1 MKKDLF
7 ALKGTICYSKNQK
20 ELVFAENSYA
30 VCENGLCA
38 GVFSQL
44 PEEYKDIPVK
54 DMGDRLIIPGF
65 TDLHLHAPQYAYRGT
80 GMDLELLDWLNT
92 ITFPQE
98 AKYADLSYAKK
109 AYSIFVDDLKHSFT
123 TRACIFA
130 TLHRPATE
138 LLMDM
143 LEESG
148 LATMVGKV
156 NMDRNGA
163 PELQEKSAQAS
174 AQDTRQWLEEIKG
187 RYDHTYPILTPRF
200 TPSCTD
206 ELMTELGKIQREYHI
221 PIQSHL
227 SENFG
232 EIAWVKELCPTSRF
246 YGDAYDMFGLF
257 GTKPAANEEVSN
269 PASASSNTCPTIMAH
284 CVHSTDEEIQMIKDQ
299 GVYIAHCPESNT
311 DIASGIAPIRRY
323 LDMGL
328 HVGLGTDVAGGFSL
342 SMFRAIADAI
352 QVSKLR
358 WRLMDQTQAPVT
370 LEEAFYM
377 ATIGGGSFF
386 GKVGSF
392 EKGYEF
398 DAMIPV
404 SYTHLTIATEGRAKY
419 NAYSQEE
426 DRDIYKGLTFW
437 SPNVNIF
444 RDPRWGRG
452 HETYGED
459 PYLTKELGVSFVK
472 GLQGDGKVMKA
483 AACAKHFAVHS
494 GPEAIRHE
502 FDAIATPKDME
513 ETYLPAFEA
522 LTREADVEGFMGA
535 YNRTNGEPCC
545 GSCLLYT
552 SRCV

>member
-1 MKKDLF
+1 
-7 ALKGTICYSKNQK
+7 
-20 ELVFAENSYA
+20 
-30 VCENGLCA
+30 
-38 GVFSQL
+38 
-44 PEEYKDIPVK
+44 
-54 DMGDRLIIPGF
+54 
-65 TDLHLHAPQYAYRGT
+65 
-80 GMDLELLDWLNT
+80 MDLELLDWLNT

-98 AKYADLSYAKK
+98 ARYADLDYAKK

-163 PELQEKSAQAS
+163 PELQEESAQAS

-187 RYDHTYPILTPRF
+187 RYGHTYPILTPRF

-221 PIQSHL
+221 PVQSHL

-232 EIAWVKELCPTSRF
+232 EIAWVKDLCPTSRF

-257 GTKPAANEEVSN
+257 GGA
-269 PASASSNTCPTIMAH
+269 CPTIMAH

-323 LDMGL
+323 LDLGL

-342 SMFRAIADAI
+342 SMFRAIADTI

-358 WRLMDQTQAPVT
+358 WRLMDQSQAPVT

-386 GKVGSF
+386 GKAGSF

-398 DAMIPV
+398 DALI
-404 SYTHLTIATEGRAKY
+404 LDDAG
-419 NAYSQEE
+419 
-426 DRDIYKGLTFW
+426 
-437 SPNVNIF
+437 
-444 RDPRWGRG
+444 
-452 HETYGED
+452 
-459 PYLTKELGVSFVK
+459 
-472 GLQGDGKVMKA
+472 
-483 AACAKHFAVHS
+483 
-494 GPEAIRHE
+494 IRHPQE
-502 FDAIATPKDME
+502 ISTRDRLE
-513 ETYLPAFEA
+513 RLVYLSDDRN
-522 LTREADVEGFMGA
+522 LVGKYVQGRKVI
-535 YNRTNGEPCC
+535 
-545 GSCLLYT
+545 
-552 SRCV
+552 

>member
-1 MKKDLF
+1 MF
-7 ALKGTICYSKNQK
+7 ALKGTICYSKNQH
-20 ELVFAENSYA
+20 ELIFMENSYA
-30 VCENGLCA
+30 VCENGICA

-44 PEEYKDIPVK
+44 PEEYKNIPVE
-54 DMGDRLIIPGF
+54 DMGERLIIPGF

-98 AKYADLSYAKK
+98 ARYADLSYARK

-148 LATMVGKV
+148 LTTMVGKV

-163 PELQEKSAQAS
+163 PKLQEESAQAS
-174 AQDTRQWLEEIKG
+174 AQDTRQWLEDIKG

-206 ELMTELGKIQREYHI
+206 ELMTELGKIQKEYQI

-246 YGDAYDMFGLF
+246 YGDAYNMFGLF
-257 GTKPAANEEVSN
+257 GGS
-269 PASASSNTCPTIMAH
+269 CPTIMAH
-284 CVHSTDEEIQMIKDQ
+284 CVHSTDEEIQLIKDQ

-323 LDMGL
+323 LDMEL

-398 DAMIPV
+398 DAMILDD
-404 SYTHLTIATEGRAKY
+404 S
-419 NAYSQEE
+419 N
-426 DRDIYKGLTFW
+426 
-437 SPNVNIF
+437 
-444 RDPRWGRG
+444 
-452 HETYGED
+452 
-459 PYLTKELGVSFVK
+459 
-472 GLQGDGKVMKA
+472 
-483 AACAKHFAVHS
+483 
-494 GPEAIRHE
+494 IRHPQE
-502 FDAIATPKDME
+502 ISTRDRLE
-513 ETYLPAFEA
+513 RLVYLSDDRN
-522 LTREADVEGFMGA
+522 LVGKYVQGRKVI
-535 YNRTNGEPCC
+535 
-545 GSCLLYT
+545 
-552 SRCV
+552 

>member
-148 LATMVGKV
+148 LTTMVGKV

-206 ELMTELGKIQREYHI
+206 ELMTELGKIQREYHL
-221 PIQSHL
+221 PVQSHL

-257 GTKPAANEEVSN
+257 GTRPAFNTNEADF
-269 PASASSNTCPTIMAH
+269 ASASGLNTTDNTATHISSDGASVCPTIMAH
-284 CVHSTDEEIQMIKDQ
+284 CVHSTDEEIQLIKDQ

-311 DIASGIAPIRRY
+311 DIASGIAPVRRY

-342 SMFRAIADAI
+342 SMFRAMADAI

-386 GKVGSF
+386 GKVGTF

-398 DAMIPV
+398 DAMILDD
-404 SYTHLTIATEGRAKY
+404 S
-419 NAYSQEE
+419 N
-426 DRDIYKGLTFW
+426 
-437 SPNVNIF
+437 
-444 RDPRWGRG
+444 
-452 HETYGED
+452 
-459 PYLTKELGVSFVK
+459 
-472 GLQGDGKVMKA
+472 
-483 AACAKHFAVHS
+483 
-494 GPEAIRHE
+494 IRHPQE
-502 FDAIATPKDME
+502 ISTRDRLE
-513 ETYLPAFEA
+513 RLVYLSDDRN
-522 LTREADVEGFMGA
+522 LVGKYVQGRKVI
-535 YNRTNGEPCC
+535 
-545 GSCLLYT
+545 
-552 SRCV
+552 

>member
-20 ELVFAENSYA
+20 ELVFHENSYV
-30 VCENGLCA
+30 VCENSLCA
-38 GVFSQL
+38 GIFSQL
-44 PEEYKDIPVK
+44 PAEYKDIPVE

-148 LATMVGKV
+148 LTTMVGKV

-328 HVGLGTDVAGGFSL
+328 HVGLWPVLYFP
-342 SMFRAIADAI
+342 AD
-352 QVSKLR
+352 Q
-358 WRLMDQTQAPVT
+358 
-370 LEEAFYM
+370 
-377 ATIGGGSFF
+377 
-386 GKVGSF
+386 
-392 EKGYEF
+392 
-398 DAMIPV
+398 
-404 SYTHLTIATEGRAKY
+404 
-419 NAYSQEE
+419 
-426 DRDIYKGLTFW
+426 
-437 SPNVNIF
+437 
-444 RDPRWGRG
+444 
-452 HETYGED
+452 
-459 PYLTKELGVSFVK
+459 
-472 GLQGDGKVMKA
+472 
-483 AACAKHFAVHS
+483 
-494 GPEAIRHE
+494 
-502 FDAIATPKDME
+502 
-513 ETYLPAFEA
+513 
-522 LTREADVEGFMGA
+522 
-535 YNRTNGEPCC
+535 
-545 GSCLLYT
+545 
-552 SRCV
+552 

>member
-20 ELVFAENSYA
+20 ELIFAENSYT
-30 VCENGLCA
+30 VCENGLCS

-98 AKYADLSYAKK
+98 AKYADLSYAKR

-138 LLMDM
+138 LLMDL

-148 LATMVGKV
+148 LTTMVGKV

-163 PELQEKSAQAS
+163 PELQEESAQAS

-257 GTKPAANEEVSN
+257 GGA
-269 PASASSNTCPTIMAH
+269 CPTIMAH

-299 GVYIAHCPESNT
+299 GVYVAHCPESNT
-311 DIASGIAPIRRY
+311 DIASGIAPVRRY

-342 SMFRAIADAI
+342 SMFRAMADAI

-358 WRLMDQTQAPVT
+358 WRLMDQTQTPVT

-398 DAMIPV
+398 DAMILDD
-404 SYTHLTIATEGRAKY
+404 S
-419 NAYSQEE
+419 N
-426 DRDIYKGLTFW
+426 
-437 SPNVNIF
+437 
-444 RDPRWGRG
+444 
-452 HETYGED
+452 
-459 PYLTKELGVSFVK
+459 
-472 GLQGDGKVMKA
+472 
-483 AACAKHFAVHS
+483 
-494 GPEAIRHE
+494 IRHPQE
-502 FDAIATPKDME
+502 ISINLRIASVP
-513 ETYLPAFEA
+513 
-522 LTREADVEGFMGA
+522 R
-535 YNRTNGEPCC
+535 
-545 GSCLLYT
+545 S
-552 SRCV
+552 S

>member
-20 ELVFAENSYA
+20 ELVFHEDSYV
-30 VCENGLCA
+30 VCENGLCV

-44 PEEYKDIPVK
+44 PEEYKSIPVEE
-54 DMGDRLIIPGF
+54 MGDRLIIPGF

-98 AKYADLSYAKK
+98 ARYADLDYAKK

-163 PELQEKSAQAS
+163 PELQEESAQAS
-174 AQDTRQWLEEIKG
+174 AQDTRQWLEDIKG

-206 ELMTELGKIQREYHI
+206 ELMTELGKIQREYHV
-221 PIQSHL
+221 PVQSHL

-257 GTKPAANEEVSN
+257 GAKQPTTIPGTASETVTVSSDSDVSTDR
-269 PASASSNTCPTIMAH
+269 ASVCPTIMAH

-299 GVYIAHCPESNT
+299 GVYVAHCPESNT

-323 LDMGL
+323 LDLGL

-342 SMFRAIADAI
+342 SMFRAIADTI

-358 WRLMDQTQAPVT
+358 WRLMDQSQAPVT

-398 DAMIPV
+398 DAMI
-404 SYTHLTIATEGRAKY
+404 LDDAG
-419 NAYSQEE
+419 
-426 DRDIYKGLTFW
+426 
-437 SPNVNIF
+437 
-444 RDPRWGRG
+444 
-452 HETYGED
+452 
-459 PYLTKELGVSFVK
+459 
-472 GLQGDGKVMKA
+472 
-483 AACAKHFAVHS
+483 
-494 GPEAIRHE
+494 IRHPQE
-502 FDAIATPKDME
+502 ISTRDRLE
-513 ETYLPAFEA
+513 RLVYLSDDRN
-522 LTREADVEGFMGA
+522 LVGKYVQGRKVI
-535 YNRTNGEPCC
+535 
-545 GSCLLYT
+545 
-552 SRCV
+552 

>member
-20 ELVFAENSYA
+20 ELVFHEDSYV

-44 PEEYKDIPVK
+44 PEEYKSIPVE

-98 AKYADLSYAKK
+98 ARYADLDYAKK

-163 PELQEKSAQAS
+163 PELQEESAQAS

-221 PIQSHL
+221 PVQSHL

-257 GTKPAANEEVSN
+257 GTKK
-269 PASASSNTCPTIMAH
+269 SASIPATISETDTGSSESKVFDIDTSFKATTDVSADRANVCPTIMAH

-342 SMFRAIADAI
+342 SMFRAIADTI

-358 WRLMDQTQAPVT
+358 WRLMDQSQAPVT

-398 DAMIPV
+398 DAMI
-404 SYTHLTIATEGRAKY
+404 LDDAG
-419 NAYSQEE
+419 
-426 DRDIYKGLTFW
+426 
-437 SPNVNIF
+437 
-444 RDPRWGRG
+444 
-452 HETYGED
+452 
-459 PYLTKELGVSFVK
+459 
-472 GLQGDGKVMKA
+472 
-483 AACAKHFAVHS
+483 
-494 GPEAIRHE
+494 IRHPQE
-502 FDAIATPKDME
+502 ISTRDRLE
-513 ETYLPAFEA
+513 RLVYLSDDRN
-522 LTREADVEGFMGA
+522 LVGKYVQGRKVI
-535 YNRTNGEPCC
+535 
-545 GSCLLYT
+545 
-552 SRCV
+552 

>member
-1 MKKDLF
+1 MKNELF
-7 ALKGTICYSKNQK
+7 ALKGTICYSKNQH
-20 ELVFAENSYA
+20 ELVFAENSYV
-30 VCENGLCA
+30 VCENGICA

-44 PEEYKDIPVK
+44 PEEYKNIPTE
-54 DMGDRLIIPGF
+54 DMGNRLIIPGF

-98 AKYADLSYAKK
+98 ARYADLSYAKK

-148 LATMVGKV
+148 LTTMVGKV

-163 PELQEKSAQAS
+163 PELQEESAQAS
-174 AQDTRQWLEEIKG
+174 AADTRQWLDEIRD

-206 ELMTELGKIQREYHI
+206 ELMTELGKIQKEYHL
-221 PIQSHL
+221 PVQSHL

-232 EIAWVKELCPTSRF
+232 EIAWVKELCPASRF

-257 GTKPAANEEVSN
+257 GGA
-269 PASASSNTCPTIMAH
+269 CPTIMAH
-284 CVHSTDEEIQMIKDQ
+284 CVHSTDEELQMIKDQ

-311 DIASGIAPIRRY
+311 DLASGIAPIRHY
-323 LDMGL
+323 LDMEL
-328 HVGLGTDVAGGFSL
+328 RVGLGTDVAGGFSL
-342 SMFRAIADAI
+342 SMFRAIVDTI
-352 QVSKLR
+352 QASKLR
-358 WRLMDQTQAPVT
+358 WRLMDQTLAPIT

-398 DAMIPV
+398 DAMVLDDSNIRHPQEISNRDRLERLV
-404 SYTHLTIATEGRAKY
+404 YLSDDRNLVGKYVQGR
-419 NAYSQEE
+419 
-426 DRDIYKGLTFW
+426 
-437 SPNVNIF
+437 
-444 RDPRWGRG
+444 
-452 HETYGED
+452 
-459 PYLTKELGVSFVK
+459 
-472 GLQGDGKVMKA
+472 KVM
-483 AACAKHFAVHS
+483 
-494 GPEAIRHE
+494 
-502 FDAIATPKDME
+502 
-513 ETYLPAFEA
+513 
-522 LTREADVEGFMGA
+522 
-535 YNRTNGEPCC
+535 
-545 GSCLLYT
+545 
-552 SRCV
+552 